1 MPSARVRLRS
11 DAAREITAAIEWY
24 EADDSP
30 SAVTFLR
37 AFDQTIEQIANFPA
51 SGTLTGEPG
60 VRQILV
66 PGFLT
71 TSSTTSE
78 AALKSPLWLWP
89 TPVEKAVTGAHG
101 CDPAKGRRS
110 GAYPRGAD
118 ALIHL
123 SDEHRC

>member
-11 DAAREITAAIEWY
+11 DAAREFTAAVEWY

-37 AFDQTIEQIANFPA
+37 AFDQIANFPA

-66 PGFLT
+66 PGFPYHIVYYERGGPEIAVVAVAH
-71 TSSTTSE
+71 TSRESVYWR
-78 AALKSPLWLWP
+78 ARL
-89 TPVEKAVTGAHG
+89 
-101 CDPAKGRRS
+101 
-110 GAYPRGAD
+110 
-118 ALIHL
+118 
-123 SDEHRC
+123 

>member
-11 DAAREITAAIEWY
+11 DTAREFTAAIEWY

-66 PGFLT
+66 PGFPYHIVYYERGGPEIAVVAVAH
-71 TSSTTSE
+71 TSRES
-78 AALKSPLWLWP
+78 
-89 TPVEKAVTGAHG
+89 
-101 CDPAKGRRS
+101 
-110 GAYPRGAD
+110 AYWRAR
-118 ALIHL
+118 L
-123 SDEHRC
+123 